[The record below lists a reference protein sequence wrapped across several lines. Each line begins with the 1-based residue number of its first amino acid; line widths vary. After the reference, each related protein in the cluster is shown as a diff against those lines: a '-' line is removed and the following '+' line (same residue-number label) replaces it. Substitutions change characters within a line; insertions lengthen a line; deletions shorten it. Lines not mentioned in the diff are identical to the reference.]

1 MTVVSGSLCT
11 LITGHASL
19 QDCQDEQKEHFLCTH
34 AQHIYYA
41 ALTTPQ
47 MQRIGLS
54 AARIRQFFHYCL
66 YLRRGGSSHFAPYKC
81 AAELRRDQSSKG
93 GDPVKKTLYYIWGIG
108 APFQTSHFFN
118 MPYGRVSIRT
128 NYKSQKA

>member
-1 MTVVSGSLCT
+1 MTVVSSSLCT

-34 AQHIYYA
+34 AQHINYA

-47 MQRIGLS
+47 MQSIGLS

-93 GDPVKKTLYYIWGIG
+93 GDPVKKTTLLYVGYWGTLG
-108 APFQTSHFFN
+108 HQTKHFSKYATQ
-118 MPYGRVSIRT
+118 PC
-128 NYKSQKA
+128 QL